1 MSANDPL
8 RLEHPL
14 SLIDSI
20 RQQLGPNEI
29 QQISQQLG
37 VDPATTEQAIQSALP
52 SMVAGMD
59 GNAQQGTGANDIQT
73 AFGGQGGILGGILA
87 GGAGGAGGAD
97 FGGMLDS
104 ILGRKNDEVQ
114 GEVQQKSGLDS
125 AKTRQLLMMLAPI
138 VLAALAR
145 RRTQSKES
153 APPKLDDVRAEE
165 KKSDGGLLGK
175 ILAQV
180 QEPRP

>member
-1 MSANDPL
+1 M
-8 RLEHPL
+8 

-37 VDPATTEQAIQSALP
+37 TDPATVEQAVQSALP
-52 SMVAGMD
+52 SMVAGME
-59 GNAQQGTGANDIQT
+59 GNAQPGTGPNDIQT
-73 AFGGQGGILGGILA
+73 AFGGQGGILGGLGGILA
-87 GGAGGAGGAD
+87 GGGAGGAGGAD

-104 ILGRKNDEVQ
+104 ILGRKNEEVQ

-125 AKTRQLLMMLAPI
+125 TKTRQLLMMLAPI

-145 RRTQSKES
+145 RRNQSPQG
-153 APPKLDDVRAEE
+153 APPKLDDVRTEE